1 MELILPYWLYL
12 DYVEYE
18 EEKQNNKRKRKED
31 LI

>member
-18 EEKQNNKRKRKED
+18 EEKQKNKRKRKE
-31 LI
+31 LF

>member
-12 DYVEYE
+12 DYVKYK
-18 EEKQNNKRKRKED
+18 EEKRRNKRKRKED